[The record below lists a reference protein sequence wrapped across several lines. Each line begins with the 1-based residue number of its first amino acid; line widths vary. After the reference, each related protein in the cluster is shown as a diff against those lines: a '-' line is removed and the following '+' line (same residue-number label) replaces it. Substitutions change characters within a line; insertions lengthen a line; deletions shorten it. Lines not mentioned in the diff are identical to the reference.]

1 MNEQCSRNTIQQNI
15 NTGEQQYSR
24 NTIQQ
29 NNNTA
34 EKQYSRTTIQQKH
47 KRAEQQDSRN
57 TIQQKLNTTETQCS
71 RNTTQH
77 KQHTRNTI
85 PQKHNTAIQF
95 NLFHCK
101 PIERVQHSNKQ
112 CINIARHVYNTEA
125 QKGPWVGPPVYM
137 YHTIIKKRIL
147 AH

>member
-34 EKQYSRTTIQQKH
+34 EQQYSRTTIQQKYNI
-47 KRAEQQDSRN
+47 AE
-57 TIQQKLNTTETQCS
+57 IQCS
-71 RNTTQH
+71 RNTKEH